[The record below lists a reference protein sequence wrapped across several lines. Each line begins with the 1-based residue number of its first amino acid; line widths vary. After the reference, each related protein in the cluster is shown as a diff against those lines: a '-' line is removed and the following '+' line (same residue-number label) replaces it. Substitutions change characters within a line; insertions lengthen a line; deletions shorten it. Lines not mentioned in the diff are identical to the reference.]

1 MDHLL
6 ESLYLSL
13 IYGAIVW
20 CFCIIIRINF
30 LCVFRVFLLDYIKSY
45 LSVAHY
51 TIIWFYYHLLLSK
64 NSFILTKANFSF
76 LRCFSNKRE
85 ASAKKKSGI
94 SENFLFT
101 VDFDFRYFLTNF
113 SFSPNDSPS
122 KTMKDVF
129 YFI

>member
-85 ASAKKKSGI
+85 ASAKKIWHIRKFFVYGGLWLS
-94 SENFLFT
+94 LF
-101 VDFDFRYFLTNF
+101 FNKF
-113 SFSPNDSPS
+113 FSPNDSPS